1 MHGEKPKK
9 AQPKKACEQ
18 KKVNA
23 QPKKAKQG
31 KKAKPQQQ
39 KFDHAAKAVEV
50 RSAYKTSVE
59 GMVNTG
65 FILSNYQAELKDD
78 REFNRFWRDHLGWA
92 KSTVYRLV
100 DVGKHFA
107 DLNGKTLAY
116 FDVSA
121 LYLLAAASVK
131 DALRKKAIKMAENG
145 EFVTHKEVKRWLGKK
160 PNKPTGHTIPPR
172 PGTIRIDMTA
182 LTAEAKKVKVNAAKV
197 LEVLE
202 RLGVTVEPVKEEAN
216 NGAKATAKPKKE
228 VA

>member
-1 MHGEKPKK
+1 MATKKQTKQTGTAEEQEK
-9 AQPKKACEQ
+9 AEQ
-18 KKVNA
+18 KKI
-23 QPKKAKQG
+23 
-31 KKAKPQQQ
+31 
-39 KFDHAAKAVEV
+39 DHAAKAVEV

-78 REFNRFWRDHLGWA
+78 REFTRFWRDHLGWA

-116 FDVSA
+116 FDLSA
-121 LYLLAAASVK
+121 LYLLASSKAKPRVRK
-131 DALRKKAIKMAENG
+131 DAIKMAENG
-145 EFVTHKEVKRWLGKK
+145 EFVTHKQVKKWLGNRAKAGAK
-160 PNKPTGHTIPPR
+160 TTAVSIPPR
-172 PGTIRIDMTA
+172 PGTIRIDMAT
-182 LTAEAKKVKVNAAKV
+182 LTAEAKKLKVNAAKV
-197 LEVLE
+197 LELLE
-202 RLGVTVEPVKEEAN
+202 RLGVTVQPVKEQP